1 MASIKFF
8 IQSKTNPANIYLRL
22 RDGFGVD
29 AKTKTNLIINSNDW
43 SKTKGM
49 PLSKTASS
57 KQIKL
62 SLTQI
67 HVKILEAFNNKSKDD
82 TINSEWL
89 KNIIS
94 PKKEEPSEFSS
105 YLVEYIDFY
114 SSAKINALKK
124 STFKRIK
131 VNQNLLR
138 RFEASVKHKYLISE
152 INQNFQI
159 KFEKY
164 CLQELYAPNTIGR
177 AIKFIKTVC
186 RHANNNGIDVHKQL
200 DSLKKK
206 AVEVENITLT
216 NDEIQSLYDYQFT
229 EEHLIDAR
237 DWLIISCDTG
247 QRISDFMRFKK
258 GNIRKIE
265 NSDII
270 EFKQIKTN
278 ELMAVP
284 LTKRINEVLLKRDG
298 NFPSVISDQKY
309 NEYIKTVCK
318 LAGINQIVDGSKKD
332 FTINRKVSGKFE
344 KWELVTSHIGRR
356 SFATN
361 NYNLIPTPYLMYVTG
376 HTTEKSFL
384 VYVGKKDTNRALELS
399 RIYTKL
405 GM

>member
-57 KQIKL
+57 KQITL

-67 HVKILEAFNNKSKDD
+67 QVKILEAFNNKSEDE

-105 YLVEYIDFY
+105 YLVGYIDFY
-114 SSAKINALKK
+114 ASAKINALKK

-152 INQNFQI
+152 VNQNFQI

-164 CLQELYAPNTIGR
+164 CLQESYAPNTIGR

-186 RHANNNGIDVHKQL
+186 RHANSNGVDVHKQL

-206 AVEVENITLT
+206 AVDVENITLT
-216 NDEIQSLYDYQFT
+216 TDEIQSLYDYKFT

-258 GNIRKIE
+258 GNIRKID

-270 EFKQIKTN
+270 EFKQVKTN

-284 LTKRINEVLLKRDG
+284 LTKRINELLLKRDG
-298 NFPSVISDQKY
+298 NFPRVIPDQKY

>member
-1 MASIKFF
+1 MARIKFF
-8 IQSKTNPANIYLRL
+8 IQSKSNSANIYLRL
-22 RDGFGVD
+22 RDGLKID
-29 AKTKTNLIINSNDW
+29 AKAKTNLIINSNDW

-49 PLSKTASS
+49 PILKSANS
-57 KQIKL
+57 KQIQIDL
-62 SLTQI
+62 SQI
-67 HVKILEAFNNKSKDD
+67 QLKVLEAYNNKTEDV
-82 TINSEWL
+82 TINSQWL

-94 PKKEEPSEFSS
+94 PKNTDTREFSP
-105 YLVEYIDFY
+105 YLVEYIDY
-114 SSAKINALKK
+114 YAITKINAIKK

-131 VNQNLLR
+131 VNQNLLK
-138 RFEASVKHKYLISE
+138 RFETNVKHKYLISE
-152 INQNFQI
+152 INQNFQM

-164 CLQELYAPNTIGR
+164 CLEESYAPNTISR
-177 AIKFIKTVC
+177 ILKFIKTVC
-186 RHANNNGIDVHKQL
+186 KHANNNGIDVHKQL

-206 AVEVENITLT
+206 TEDVDNITLT
-216 NDEIQSLYDYQFT
+216 NDEIQSLFDYQFT
-229 EEHLIDAR
+229 EEHLTNAR

-258 GNIRKIE
+258 ENIRKID
-265 NSDII
+265 NTDII

-284 LTKRINEVLLKRDG
+284 LTKRVNELLLKRDG
-298 NFPSVISDQKY
+298 NFPRVMSDQKY
-309 NEYIKTVCK
+309 NEHIKTVCK
-318 LAGINQIVDGSKKD
+318 LAGINQLVDGSKKD
-332 FTINRKVSGKFE
+332 FSKNRKTSGKFE

-399 RIYTKL
+399 KIYTKL

>member
-8 IQSKTNPANIYLRL
+8 IQSKSNPANIYLRL
-22 RDGFGVD
+22 RDGLVVD
-29 AKTKTNLIINSNDW
+29 AKAKTNLIINLSDW
-43 SKTKGM
+43 SKIKGM
-49 PLSKTASS
+49 PLLKTASS
-57 KQIKL
+57 KQIQID
-62 SLTQI
+62 LTQLQ
-67 HVKILEAFNNKSKDD
+67 VKVLEAFNNKSEDE

-94 PKKEEPSEFSS
+94 PKKEEPSEFSN
-105 YLVEYIDFY
+105 YLVEYIDY
-114 SSAKINALKK
+114 YASTKINAIKK

-138 RFEASVKHKYLISE
+138 RFETSVKHKYLISE
-152 INQNFQI
+152 INQNFQM
-159 KFEKY
+159 KFERY
-164 CLQELYAPNTIGR
+164 CFQESYAPNTIAR

-186 RHANNNGIDVHKQL
+186 RHANNNGVDVHKQL
-200 DSLKKK
+200 DNLKKK
-206 AVEVENITLT
+206 TVDVDNITLT

-229 EEHLIDAR
+229 EEHLSNAR

-258 GNIRKIE
+258 ENIRKID

-284 LTKRINEVLLKRDG
+284 LTKRINELLLKRDG
-298 NFPSVISDQKY
+298 NFPKVISDQKY
-309 NEYIKTVCK
+309 NEHIKTVCK
-318 LAGINQIVDGSKKD
+318 LAGICQLVEGSKKD
-332 FTINRKVSGKFE
+332 FGINRKTFGKFE

-399 RIYTKL
+399 KIYIKL
-405 GM
+405 GI